1 MGKYARLGGW
11 RAGMYS
17 YLPQGETIWPVAS
30 GKGPTAGGGL
40 GHPQPGL
47 LPPTPPPHF
56 SPSSQ
61 EPSPYDESE
70 VHDSF
75 HQLIQEQSQWVAEEG
90 LELQHRGSGAGT
102 PGASGEPRG
111 GGH

>member
-1 MGKYARLGGW
+1 MLQDGELEGWDVFLSPPGRDPSGLWPQERGRL
-11 RAGMYS
+11 
-17 YLPQGETIWPVAS
+17 PGEAWATLSLDPA
-30 GKGPTAGGGL
+30 L
-40 GHPQPGL
+40 
-47 LPPTPPPHF
+47 PTPHF
-56 SPSSQ
+56 LPSSQ

-102 PGASGEPRG
+102 PGTSGESTG
-111 GGH
+111 AGH